1 MKKDVSRLV
10 DKILHKSKVHLHF
23 HHECTTVN
31 GPSSTV
37 NVPSN
42 YANQSV
48 HAIKTRWLCLGFLDT
63 HPSMCVPSAACLLWG
78 SSSDLLFLLG

>member
-23 HHECTTVN
+23 HRECTTVN

-42 YANQSV
+42 YANQFC
-48 HAIKTRWLCLGFLDT
+48 ARYKN
-63 HPSMCVPSAACLLWG
+63 
-78 SSSDLLFLLG
+78 